1 MKFSIAALS
10 LLSAVAIAAPAATT
24 DCEEAPATY
33 PTKAVEAPKYEH
45 KQPVQQIGDGQVQQP
60 KENAPVNE
68 APKEHAPVYEAPKE
82 HAPVYEAPKDCPKQ
96 DCPKQA
102 DFPIKYTSKF
112 SIIAT
117 PEQVVQNNASLTNAF
132 TGGLPG
138 TIGYY
143 DFGLNSD
150 LDLICYN
157 IKIVGFQ
164 GDYQS
169 PASTSTHLHQSAAG
183 KSGPPRVSFPN
194 PIPVEG
200 TNERIS
206 VGCLQ
211 GPFMTGLISNAT
223 NPLNPQGLNQ
233 DTGVGFTIAMLEA
246 NPSAYNADI
255 HSTLAVPG
263 AVRGQFPSAPNVY

>member
-1 MKFSIAALS
+1 MTLTFFQ
-10 LLSAVAIAAPAATT
+10 
-24 DCEEAPATY
+24 
-33 PTKAVEAPKYEH
+33 APK
-45 KQPVQQIGDGQVQQP
+45 
-60 KENAPVNE
+60 
-68 APKEHAPVYEAPKE
+68 APVYTPPK
-82 HAPVYEAPKDCPKQ
+82 ADCPK
-96 DCPKQA
+96 PEVKP
-102 DFPIKYTSKF
+102 DFPIPFTSKF

-117 PEQVVQNNASLTNAF
+117 PDQVVQNNASLVNAF

-157 IKIVGFQ
+157 IKIVGFR

-169 PASTSTHLHQSAAG
+169 PASTATHLHQSAAG
-183 KSGPPRVSFPN
+183 RSGPPRISFPN
-194 PIPVEG
+194 PVVVEG
-200 TNERIS
+200 TNERVS

-211 GPFMTGLISNAT
+211 GPFLTGLTANAT
-223 NPLNPQGLNQ
+223 NPLNPNGVNQ

-255 HSTLAVPG
+255 HSSLAVPG
-263 AVRGQFPSAPNVY
+263 AVRGQFPSAPNA